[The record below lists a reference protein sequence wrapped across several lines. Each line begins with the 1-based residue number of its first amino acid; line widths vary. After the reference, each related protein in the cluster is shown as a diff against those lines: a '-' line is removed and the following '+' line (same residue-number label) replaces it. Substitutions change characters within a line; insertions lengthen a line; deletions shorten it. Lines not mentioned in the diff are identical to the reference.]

1 MIQIGGRDVK
11 MPMVGFE
18 INSVGVGPMA
28 RTDAVIAVQE
38 GRGVSMARGV
48 YVFGS
53 AGGAGFSRGP
63 LLLGHAETTEP
74 AYLPDRNQAGQVY
87 PPVLQGKKMK
97 IVLGAGSLGPSL
109 GTGGDPIDVEF
120 TIKELRGGREWVE
133 LYKVEVPVHVFSAFP
148 TGVAV
153 EDTVQRYAGD
163 EIETDLLYQ
172 RIM

>member
-1 MIQIGGRDVK
+1 
-11 MPMVGFE
+11 MVGFE
-18 INSVGVGPMA
+18 INSVGVGPIA
-28 RTDAVIAVQE
+28 RTDAIIAVQE

-74 AYLPDRNQAGQVY
+74 TYLPDRNRAGQVY
-87 PPVLQGKKMK
+87 PPVLPGKKMK
-97 IVLGAGSLGPSL
+97 IVLGAGSWGPSL
-109 GTGGDPIDVEF
+109 GAGGDPIDVEF
-120 TIKELRGGREWVE
+120 TIKELRGREWVE
-133 LYKVEVPVHVFSAFP
+133 LYKVEVPVHVFSALP
-148 TGVAV
+148 AGVAV

-163 EIETDLLYQ
+163 AIETDLLYH